1 MDRGALVKIVIFLT
15 KLRRPFRLQGPLA
28 NNSTAGI
35 LHVLVS
41 ALIIWLTV
49 STLLVYLFTAVVAR
63 LNLFL
68 VPSLLVILVVVLVLL
83 RLGFLRA
90 ASMVY
95 LSGMFFYVTMIMVL
109 TGGLRNAPALVF
121 YAALPISAAWLLGYR
136 ATLWMAGLCTSS
148 ALILTLLDL
157 GGVRLHPYLPAKPLA
172 AWSFLVMAILVAALP
187 AAQVL
192 RTLQNSLAQ
201 SHRSEAALWENQ
213 QRLASIYDT
222 VRDVIFHLAVE
233 PGGKFRFASVNAA
246 FLRVT
251 GLSEEAVVGRTVNE
265 VIPDPSLTMV
275 LGKYRQAIT
284 EHTTVVWEETSD
296 YPTGELTGEV
306 SITPVFDNTGRCT
319 HLIGSVHDLTER
331 KRAEATLRRG
341 QEESFARQKLES
353 VGTLA
358 SGIAHDFNNLLGA
371 VLGQAE
377 LALGE
382 LAAGSRPE
390 EELKTIRNVAIR
402 GSEIVRQLMIYAGKD
417 NEIPGLVDVS
427 QIAKEMLELLKVSVS
442 RHATLET
449 ELGQDLPAV
458 RMTAAQVRRVLM
470 NLVTNASEAL
480 GERDGVIRV
489 TTKCVR
495 VSPDTS
501 AWISDGLADGVYLQ
515 LEVTD
520 NGCGM
525 SPETQ
530 ARVFDPFFTTK
541 SAGHGLGLSV
551 VSGIVR
557 SLGGTT
563 HVASESGKG
572 TSFQVLLPCAE
583 AKAETTNEMIMSG
596 CEESTQPS
604 EEYTVLVV
612 EDEAPL
618 RQAVVKRLR
627 RTGFEVLEAPD
638 GSAAIDVLK
647 INADKLDVILLDV
660 TIPGASSAQVL
671 AEVAQSRSDIRV
683 ILTSAYSQEMVTA
696 VLCAPQVCGFLRKPF
711 QLVELETTLRRAASA
726 A

>member
-1 MDRGALVKIVIFLT
+1 MDRGVLVKIVFFLT
-15 KLRRPFRLQGPLA
+15 KYARRPFRLQGPLA
-28 NNSTAGI
+28 NNSTAAI

-41 ALIIWLTV
+41 ALIIWF
-49 STLLVYLFTAVVAR
+49 TLATLMVYLFTAVVAH

-68 VPSLLVILVVVLVLL
+68 VPSLLLILVVVLVLL
-83 RLGFLRA
+83 RLGFLQA
-90 ASMVY
+90 ATMVY
-95 LSGMFFYVTMIMVL
+95 LSGMWLYVTTIMVL
-109 TGGLRNAPALVF
+109 TGGVRNAPALVF
-121 YAALPISAAWLLGYR
+121 YAALPISAAWLWGYR
-136 ATLWMAGLCTSS
+136 ATLWMAGLCISS
-148 ALILTLLDL
+148 ALVLTLLDL
-157 GGVRLHPYLPAKPLA
+157 GGVKLHPYLPAKPLA
-172 AWSFLVMAILVAALP
+172 AWTFLVMAILIAALP
-187 AAQVL
+187 VAQVL
-192 RTLQNSLAQ
+192 RTLQNSLVQ
-201 SHRSEAALWENQ
+201 SHRSAAALSESQ

-265 VIPDPSLTMV
+265 VIPEPSLTMV
-275 LGKYRQAIT
+275 LGKYWQAIT
-284 EHTTVVWEETSD
+284 EQTTVAWEETSD

-306 SITPVFDNTGRCT
+306 SVTPVFDNTGRCT
-319 HLIGSVHDLTER
+319 HLVGSVHDLTER
-331 KRAEATLRRG
+331 KRAEAALRRA

-427 QIAKEMLELLKVSVS
+427 QIAKEMLELLRVSVS
-442 RHATLET
+442 RHASLET
-449 ELGQDLPAV
+449 DLGQDLPAV

-480 GERDGVIRV
+480 EERDGVIRV

-495 VSPDTS
+495 VGPDTS
-501 AWISDGLADGVYLQ
+501 AWISDGPADGVYLQ

-520 NGCGM
+520 NGRGM

-541 SAGHGLGLSV
+541 SEGHGLGLSV

-557 SLGGTT
+557 SLGGKI

-572 TSFQVLLPCAE
+572 TSFRVLLPCVE
-583 AKAETTNEMIMSG
+583 AKAEATNEILFG
-596 CEESTQPS
+596 CEESTHAS

-660 TIPGASSAQVL
+660 TIPGASSAQVI
-671 AEVAQSRSDIRV
+671 AEAAQTRSDIRV
-683 ILTSAYSQEMVTA
+683 VLTSAYSQEMVTA